1 MLKCEGSCSVELN
14 RFLPMIVYNQIEQ
27 IPNFIGII
35 YIFVY
40 ADSCDLQHFAAW
52 RSTSPGTI
60 RSISVDTH
68 FHSVIMLYLKNNVYK
83 TRYHPERSSY

>member
-1 MLKCEGSCSVELN
+1 MLKCEGSCSVVLN
-14 RFLPMIVYNQIEQ
+14 RFLPMLVYNQIEQ
-27 IPNFIGII
+27 IPNFIGFCI
-35 YIFVY
+35 
-40 ADSCDLQHFAAW
+40 CCLQHFAAW

-68 FHSVIMLYLKNNVYK
+68 FLSVITLYLKNNVYK